1 MTPTRR
7 NDVALEVVAG
17 PDDRT
22 RRALPPAPV
31 GDAGFDDGGDDG
43 VSLTEYVDVL
53 VEGRWLI
60 GAIAA
65 VAVVLG
71 GAYAFVATPIYRSD
85 VLVQVEQK
93 KGGMGG
99 LDDLSGLFGESS
111 PAETEIEILRSRSLI
126 GQVVDQLKLDVVA
139 EPRRFPLFGKALA
152 KRHTGDEPAGA
163 FLGFGSYGW
172 GGERLA
178 VQRLEVS
185 PRWADLE
192 EPLALVAGEGGA
204 YVVRA
209 GDQDVVTGQVGKA
222 AEGNGVALFVSEL
235 RARPGTE
242 FAIAKLS
249 RDEVV
254 AGFQRDLRIAEKG
267 KKTGVLQLALEGP
280 DRARLVAVLDALSQA
295 YLRQNVERKSAEAEK
310 TLAFLETQLPE
321 LKGTL
326 DAAEAELE
334 SYRTHKGSI
343 DVSFETQAAV
353 TRSVEVEK
361 AMSELQVESASL
373 RQRFTDS
380 HPMLVAISSKLA
392 KLQSERALMEERMR
406 KLPEAELESAR
417 RMRDVQV
424 ANELY
429 LTLLNKAQELKVI
442 KSGTIGTVRILDA
455 AILPAKPV
463 KPKKPTVLALSLF
476 LGLAL
481 GVAAAFGRRALDH
494 GVDDPDQVERAIG
507 VPVYASVPHS
517 TVQEEAV
524 RKRRRGERIPIL
536 AASDP
541 GELAIESLRSL
552 RTSLQFALLE
562 AKNQIVTIGGAAPG
576 VGKSFVAANLGQLL
590 AEGGKRV
597 LVVDGDLRRGHLQR
611 YFGGE
616 REQGL
621 SEAIRGSLTIEQAV
635 RPTET
640 PGLFFLSTGTLPPNP
655 AELLGSDHF
664 SKLLGELGRSYDHV
678 LVDLPP
684 VLAVTDGAIVARA
697 AGVNLVVLKAG
708 EHPMREI
715 QAAMRQF
722 VRNGVRVH
730 GFVMNDVVIDRGL
743 GRRSAYHYQYSYK

>member
-1 MTPTRR
+1 MTPTRH
-7 NDVALEVVAG
+7 DAALEVVAEEKA
-17 PDDRT
+17 
-22 RRALPPAPV
+22 RRAAPV
-31 GDAGFDDGGDDG
+31 DDAGFDGGGDDG
-43 VSLTEYVDVL
+43 VSLAEYVDVL

-71 GAYAFVATPIYRSD
+71 AGYAFVATPVYRSD

-93 KGGMGG
+93 KGGLGG

-111 PAETEIEILRSRSLI
+111 PAETEIEILRSRSLV
-126 GQVVDQLKLDVVA
+126 GQVVDELKLDLVA
-139 EPRRFPLFGKALA
+139 EPRRFPLFGNALA
-152 KRHTGDEPAGA
+152 KRHAEEEPAGA
-163 FLGFGSYGW
+163 FLGLGSFGW
-172 GGERLA
+172 GGERIS
-178 VQRLEVS
+178 VQRLELS
-185 PRWADLE
+185 PRWEDSE
-192 EPLALVAGEGGA
+192 DPFVLVAGEGGA
-204 YVVRA
+204 YAVRA
-209 GDQDVVTGQVGKA
+209 GDQELVAGQVGKA

-254 AGFQRDLRIAEKG
+254 AEFQRDLRIAEKG

-280 DRARLVAVLDALSQA
+280 DRARIAAVLDALSQA

-321 LKGTL
+321 LKSNL

-334 SYRTHKGSI
+334 TYRTHKGGL
-343 DVSFETQAAV
+343 DVSIETEAAV
-353 TRSVEVEK
+353 KRSVEIEK
-361 AMSELQVESASL
+361 AVSELQVESADL
-373 RQRFTDS
+373 RQRFTQS
-380 HPMLVAISSKLA
+380 HPMVVALIGKLA
-392 KLQSERALMEERMR
+392 KLQSERTLMEERMR

-417 RMRDVQV
+417 RMRDVKV

-463 KPKKPTVLALSLF
+463 KPKKPTILALSLF

-481 GVAAAFGRRALDH
+481 GVAAAFGRRALDR
-494 GVDDPDQVERAIG
+494 GVEDPDLVERTIG

-517 TVQEEAV
+517 GVQNGRT
-524 RKRRRGERIPIL
+524 RKRSHGERIPIL
-536 AASDP
+536 AAADP

-552 RTSLQFALLE
+552 RTSLQFSLLE
-562 AKNQIVTIGGAAPG
+562 AKNQIVTIGGPAPG
-576 VGKSFVAANLGQLL
+576 VGKSFVAANLGHLL
-590 AEGGKRV
+590 AESGKRV
-597 LVVDGDLRRGHLQR
+597 LVVDGDMRRGHLHR
-611 YFGGE
+611 YFGGG
-616 REQGL
+616 REKGL
-621 SEAIRGSLTIEQAV
+621 SEAVLGTIPVAEAV
-635 RPTET
+635 RPAET
-640 PGLFFLSTGTLPPNP
+640 PNLFFLSTGGLPPNP
-655 AELLGSDHF
+655 AELLGSDRFH
-664 SKLLGELGRSYDHV
+664 KLLDQLARDYDLV

-684 VLAVTDGAIVARA
+684 VLAVTDGALVARA
-697 AGVNLVVLKAG
+697 AGVNLIVLKAG
-708 EHPMREI
+708 KHPMREI

-722 VRNGVRVH
+722 HRNGVRAH

-743 GRRSAYHYQYSYK
+743 GRKSAYHYQYSYK

>member
-1 MTPTRR
+1 MTPTRH
-7 NDVALEVVAG
+7 DVALEVVAEEKA
-17 PDDRT
+17 
-22 RRALPPAPV
+22 RRAAPV
-31 GDAGFDDGGDDG
+31 DDAGFDGGGDDG
-43 VSLTEYVDVL
+43 VSLAEYVDVL

-71 GAYAFVATPIYRSD
+71 AGYAFVATPIYRSD

-111 PAETEIEILRSRSLI
+111 PAETEIEILRSRSLV
-126 GQVVDQLKLDVVA
+126 GQVVDELKLDVVA

-152 KRHTGDEPAGA
+152 KRHAEEEPAGA
-163 FLGFGSYGW
+163 FLGFGSFGW
-172 GGERLA
+172 GGERIS
-178 VQRLEVS
+178 VQRLELS
-185 PRWADLE
+185 PRWEDSE
-192 EPLALVAGEGGA
+192 DPFVLVAGAEGA
-204 YVVRA
+204 YTVRA
-209 GDQDVVTGQVGKA
+209 GDQELVAGRVGKA

-254 AGFQRDLRIAEKG
+254 AEFQRDLRIAEKG

-280 DRARLVAVLDALSQA
+280 DRARIAAVLDSLSQA

-321 LKGTL
+321 LKGKL

-334 SYRTHKGSI
+334 TYRTHKGGL
-343 DVSFETQAAV
+343 DVSIETEAAV
-353 TRSVEVEK
+353 KRSVEIEK
-361 AMSELQVESASL
+361 AVSELQVESASL
-373 RQRFTDS
+373 RQRFTES
-380 HPMLVAISSKLA
+380 HPMLVALAGKLA
-392 KLQSERALMEERMR
+392 KLQSERTLMEERMR

-417 RMRDVQV
+417 RMRDVKV

-463 KPKKPTVLALSLF
+463 KPKKPTILALSLF

-481 GVAAAFGRRALDH
+481 GVAAAFGRRALDQ
-494 GVDDPDQVERAIG
+494 GVEDPDLVERTIG

-517 TVQEEAV
+517 GPQEDSMRAHQ
-524 RKRRRGERIPIL
+524 RGERFPIL
-536 AASDP
+536 AATTPQD
-541 GELAIESLRSL
+541 LAIESLRSL

-562 AKNQIVTIGGAAPG
+562 AKNQIVTLGGAAPG
-576 VGKSFVAANLGQLL
+576 VGKSFVAVNLAHLL
-590 AEGGKRV
+590 AESGKRV
-597 LVVDGDLRRGHLQR
+597 LLVDGDLRRGKLHSS
-611 YFGGE
+611 FGGE
-616 REQGL
+616 RETGL
-621 SEAIRGSLTIEQAV
+621 SELITGAVGVEQAV

-640 PGLFFLSTGTLPPNP
+640 VNLSFLPTGAMPPNP
-655 AELLGSDHF
+655 AELLGSERF
-664 SKLLGELGRSYDHV
+664 TKLLAELGRAWD
-678 LVDLPP
+678 LVVIDLPP

-708 EHPMREI
+708 KHPMREI

-722 VRNGVRVH
+722 ARNGVRVH
-730 GFVMNDVVIDRGL
+730 GFVMNDVTIDRGL

>member
-7 NDVALEVVAG
+7 NDAALEVVAEEKA
-17 PDDRT
+17 
-22 RRALPPAPV
+22 RRAAPV
-31 GDAGFDDGGDDG
+31 DDAGFDGGDDG
-43 VSLTEYVDVL
+43 VSLAEYVDVL

-60 GAIAA
+60 AAVAA

-71 GAYAFVATPIYRSD
+71 AGYAFVATPIYRSD

-111 PAETEIEILRSRSLI
+111 PAETEIEILRSRSLV
-126 GQVVDQLKLDVVA
+126 GQVVDELKLDLVA

-152 KRHTGDEPAGA
+152 KRHAEDEPAGA

-172 GGERLA
+172 GGERIA

-185 PRWADLE
+185 PRWEDSE
-192 EPLALVAGEGGA
+192 DPFVLVAGAEGA
-204 YVVRA
+204 YTVRA
-209 GDQDVVTGQVGKA
+209 GDQELVAGQVGKA

-254 AGFQRDLRIAEKG
+254 AEFQRDLRIAEKG

-280 DRARLVAVLDALSQA
+280 DRARIAAVLDSLSQA

-321 LKGTL
+321 LKGKL

-334 SYRTHKGSI
+334 TYRTHKGGL
-343 DVSFETQAAV
+343 DVSIETEAAV
-353 TRSVEVEK
+353 KRSVEIEK
-361 AMSELQVESASL
+361 AVSELQVESAAL
-373 RQRFTDS
+373 RQRFTES
-380 HPMLVAISSKLA
+380 HPMIVALIGKLA
-392 KLQSERALMEERMR
+392 KLQSERTLMEERMR

-417 RMRDVQV
+417 RMRDVKV

-455 AILPAKPV
+455 AILAAKPV
-463 KPKKPTVLALSLF
+463 KPKKPTLLALSLF

-481 GVAAAFGRRALDH
+481 GVAAAFGRRALDR
-494 GVDDPDQVERAIG
+494 GVEDPDLVERTIG

-517 TVQEEAV
+517 GVQNGRT
-524 RKRRRGERIPIL
+524 RKRSHGERIPIL
-536 AASDP
+536 AAADP

-552 RTSLQFALLE
+552 RTSLQFSLLE

-576 VGKSFVAANLGQLL
+576 IGKSFVSANLGHLL

-597 LVVDGDLRRGHLQR
+597 LVVDGDLRRGQLHR
-611 YFGGE
+611 YFGGG
-616 REQGL
+616 REKGL
-621 SEAIRGSLTIEQAV
+621 AEAIRGEAGIDHAV
-635 RPTET
+635 RTTES
-640 PGLFFLSTGTLPPNP
+640 PNLFFLPTGEMPPNP
-655 AELLGSDHF
+655 AELLGSDRF
-664 SKLLGELGRSYDHV
+664 QKLLDQLARNYDLV

-684 VLAVTDGAIVARA
+684 ILAVTDGALVART

-708 EHPMREI
+708 KHPMREI

-722 VRNGVRVH
+722 HRNGVRAH

-743 GRRSAYHYQYSYK
+743 GRKSAYHYQYSYK

>member
-1 MTPTRR
+1 
-7 NDVALEVVAG
+7 VALEVVAEEKA
-17 PDDRT
+17 
-22 RRALPPAPV
+22 RRAAPV
-31 GDAGFDDGGDDG
+31 DDAGFDGGGDDG
-43 VSLTEYVDVL
+43 VSLAEYVDVL

-71 GAYAFVATPIYRSD
+71 AGYAFVATPVYRSD

-93 KGGMGG
+93 KGGLGG

-111 PAETEIEILRSRSLI
+111 PAETEIEILRSRSLV
-126 GQVVDQLKLDVVA
+126 GAVVDELKLDVVA
-139 EPRRFPLFGKALA
+139 QPRRFPLLGNAVA
-152 KRHTGDEPAGA
+152 RRHSGDEPSGA

-172 GGERLA
+172 GGERIAL
-178 VQRLEVS
+178 QRLAVS

-192 EPLALVAGEGGA
+192 EPLVLVAGEGGA
-204 YVVRA
+204 YKVRA
-209 GDQDVVTGQVGKA
+209 GDQDVVAGQVGKA
-222 AEGNGVALFVSEL
+222 AEGNGVALYVSEL

-254 AGFQRDLRIAEKG
+254 AGLQRDLRIAEKG

-280 DRARLVAVLDALSQA
+280 DRARIAAVLDSLSQA

-321 LKGTL
+321 LKGNL

-455 AILPAKPV
+455 AILPANPV
-463 KPKKPTVLALSLF
+463 RPKKPTILALSLF

-481 GVAAAFGRRALDH
+481 GVAAAFGRRALDR
-494 GVDDPDQVERAIG
+494 GVEDPDLVERTIG

-517 TVQEEAV
+517 GVQNGRT
-524 RKRRRGERIPIL
+524 RKRSHGERIPIL
-536 AASDP
+536 AAADP

-576 VGKSFVAANLGQLL
+576 VGKSFIAANLGHLL
-590 AEGGKRV
+590 AESGKRV
-597 LVVDGDLRRGHLQR
+597 LVVDGDMRRGHLHR
-611 YFGGE
+611 YFGGG
-616 REQGL
+616 REKGL
-621 SEAIRGSLTIEQAV
+621 SEAVLGTIPVAEAV
-635 RPTET
+635 RPAET
-640 PGLFFLSTGTLPPNP
+640 PNLFFLSTGGLPPNP
-655 AELLGSDHF
+655 AELLGSDRFH
-664 SKLLGELGRSYDHV
+664 KLLDQLARDYDLV

-684 VLAVTDGAIVARA
+684 VLAVTDGALVARA
-697 AGVNLVVLKAG
+697 AGVNLIVLKAG
-708 EHPMREI
+708 KHPMREI

-722 VRNGVRVH
+722 HRNGVRAH
-730 GFVMNDVVIDRGL
+730 GFVMNDVIIDRGL
-743 GRRSAYHYQYSYK
+743 GRKSAYHYQYSYK